1 MTINQVIYDEP
12 QALELFDDYLNESSS
27 PIHIAGVERPYA
39 EALKEMDPTAYD
51 VMFADWA
58 SENRVVGYY

>member
-1 MTINQVIYDEP
+1 MSNNQVIYDEV
-12 QALELFDDYLNESSS
+12 QALELFDDYLDGCSS
-27 PIHIAGVERPYA
+27 PIHIGGVSQPYSY
-39 EALKEMDPTAYD
+39 ALKEMDPTAYD